1 MSFKYFDLHIHPVF
15 KTLFKNAGNQVSGWE
30 YIKVPDGIM
39 GNCFDSQ
46 ACLRMI
52 FCKGNIN
59 LLCVGKHAP
68 EKGMVYNLATRL
80 AAGLPGYD
88 NFMEISRLRKLHRS
102 QIDYQQVHCE
112 EIYHLLREPIPPDQ
126 RNFTI
131 KPLIQN
137 MREYDPTDFNTM
149 HLVFNVEGAHMF
161 YEKGNRDDR
170 IDEMLRIFNEYRQA
184 HLLLYVTIA
193 HLTPNVFSNHADGN
207 KIFPNE
213 KTWPSKRGI
222 SLFGERL
229 VKEIYDKHVLID
241 LKHMSWV
248 AREDLYKLRI
258 KNGWDGIP
266 LIASHAALTGFKV
279 KDRMDYIFKTKGIKR
294 ARKVYKVRYKKKK
307 GIIDKTMFNPNS
319 INLYDEDVVQILKS
333 KGLLGINID
342 KRILGASQGLDGRI
356 KMKEVEFISVEET
369 ADWFAMMPS
378 FSPIYDDYLSNLR
391 GGKFVPDEE
400 DKQES
405 EEEFNELFPRPQK
418 KKKKARQVVK
428 DPKIELHLKFYC
440 NQLLKLR
447 QIADEYAAELPG
459 INMWDHICMGA
470 DFDGLISTIHC
481 CRDVTRVE
489 EFAKMVEN
497 NLQDFADTAGINLGM
512 GVPDIIERIFFKN
525 GYDFLVKHFGI

>member
-15 KTLFKNAGNQVSGWE
+15 KTLFKNANNQVSGWE
-30 YIKVPDGIM
+30 CIKVPDGIM

-46 ACLRMI
+46 SCLRMI
-52 FCKGNIN
+52 FQRGNIN

-68 EKGMVYNLATRL
+68 EKGMVFNLATLL

-88 NFMEISRLRKLHRS
+88 DFMEISRLRKLHRS
-102 QIDYQQVHCE
+102 QTDYQQVHSE
-112 EIYHLLREPIPPDQ
+112 EMYHLLQEPTPSDQ
-126 RNFTI
+126 RNFVI
-131 KPLIQN
+131 KPLTQN

-161 YEKGNRDDR
+161 YERGNVDTR
-170 IDEMLRIFNEYRQA
+170 IDEMLKIFNSYRQE

-222 SLFGERL
+222 SQFGEQL

-241 LKHMSWV
+241 IKHMSWV
-248 AREDLYKLRI
+248 AREDLYKLRN
-258 KNGWDGIP
+258 KNGWDTIP
-266 LIASHAALTGFKV
+266 LIASHAALTGFMV
-279 KDRMDYIFKTKGIKR
+279 KDRMDYIIKTKGIIR

-307 GIIDKTMFNPNS
+307 GLIDKTMFNPNS
-319 INLYDEDVVQILKS
+319 INLYDDDVVQILKS

-342 KRILGASQGLDGRI
+342 KRILGASEGLTGRI
-356 KMKEVEFISVEET
+356 KLKEVEFISVEET
-369 ADWFAMMPS
+369 SDWFAMVPT
-378 FSPIYDDYLSNLR
+378 FSRIYDDYGSNLR
-391 GGKFVPDEE
+391 GGKFEPDQE

-405 EEEFNELFPRPQK
+405 KEEINELFPPQQK
-418 KKKKARQVVK
+418 KKKKARRVVK
-428 DPKIELHLKFYC
+428 DPKIELHLKFFC
-440 NQLLKLR
+440 NQLLKVK
-447 QIADEYAAELPG
+447 QIVDEHAAELTG
-459 INMWDHICMGA
+459 INVWDHICIGA

-481 CRDVTRVE
+481 CHDATEVE
-489 EFAKMVEN
+489 EFAKMVES
-497 NLQDFADTAGINLGM
+497 NLQPFADATGINLGM
-512 GVPDIIERIFFKN
+512 SVPDIVKRIFFKN